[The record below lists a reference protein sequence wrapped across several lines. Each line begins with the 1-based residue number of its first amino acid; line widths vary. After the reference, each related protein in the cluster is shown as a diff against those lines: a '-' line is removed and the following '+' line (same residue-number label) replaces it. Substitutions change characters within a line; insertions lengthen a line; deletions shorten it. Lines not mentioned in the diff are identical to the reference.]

1 MTQLLTELLKLI
13 KDRPALTPFVVG
25 GLLLSCTLT
34 NVLNL
39 PADLCNT
46 LTDLGVFSIAIG
58 LLIMPLKALTTRPVR
73 ELAQLNATVVAMKD
87 SLLPEHG
94 LSVPER
100 LDIVEEDL
108 EHVHTTQE
116 RLMDMAS
123 TPYYETT
130 PKGRIVYVNKAYAD
144 LMKAHPERIYADQPL
159 VHIHQ
164 RDQGRVL
171 KESER
176 AVEAKLAYKITARLV
191 KDGRETYKVQ
201 FHGRPHYDGDR
212 FRGHYGTVQI
222 IKNLTDD

>member
-1 MTQLLTELLKLI
+1 MTQLLTELLKLLR
-13 KDRPALTPFVVG
+13 DRPALTPFAVG

-34 NVLNL
+34 NALDL
-39 PADLCNT
+39 PADLCKT
-46 LTDLGVFSIAIG
+46 LTDLGVVSIAIG
-58 LLIMPLKALTTRPVR
+58 LLIMALKAVAVRPVR

-87 SLLPEHG
+87 SLLPEQG

-100 LDIVEEDL
+100 LDLIEEDL
-108 EHVHTTQE
+108 EQVQTTQD

-144 LMKAHPERIYADQPL
+144 LFKADQKRLLEDQPL
-159 VHIHQ
+159 VHIHV

-176 AVEAKLAYKITARLV
+176 AVEAKAAYKITARLI

-201 FHGRPHYDGDR
+201 FHGRPHFDEGA
-212 FRGHYGTVQI
+212 FRGHYGTVQV
-222 IKNLTDD
+222 IKALTDD